1 MDVPLRVAAAGNPL
15 DRRVVMRSGAGR
27 HGLVLGLT
35 VLVAAACGGAPEG
48 TETETAPAAEA
59 AAPDDAATPALTDA
73 QIAAIVVTANAI
85 DVANGELAL
94 ARSENDRVRQFAQS
108 MVGDHRAVNASA
120 GELVERLGV
129 TPEEN
134 DVSRSLQSDA
144 EQTRARLSAL
154 EGVAFDRAYIENEV
168 AYHRAVLDAMD
179 GLLLPSATHPE
190 LRQALT
196 DARPLFEAHLGHAE
210 TVQREVSGS

>member
-1 MDVPLRVAAAGNPL
+1 
-15 DRRVVMRSGAGR
+15 MRSRDGGR
-27 HGLVLGLT
+27 GRALGLMVLVL
-35 VLVAAACGGAPEG
+35 AACGGETDERPAEPEA
-48 TETETAPAAEA
+48 APAAEA
-59 AAPDDAATPALTDA
+59 AGTASSTPALTDA
-73 QIAAIVVTANAI
+73 QIAAVVVTANAI

-94 ARSENDRVRQFAQS
+94 ARSENDRVRTFAQS

-134 DVSRSLQSDA
+134 DVSRGLQSEA

-154 EGVAFDRAYIENEV
+154 EGAAFDRAYIENEV
-168 AYHRAVLDAMD
+168 AYHRAVLDALD
-179 GLLLPSATHPE
+179 GLLLPNATHPE